1 MGKLNATI
9 LLRSDTSTNWLNANP
24 ILALGEAGYETNTH
38 KLKIGN
44 GTTNWKDL
52 NYIAGE
58 SDLVVQNK
66 SIETVEKL
74 PPEGD
79 ASFFYKVKS
88 TSLIYFWDNDKFIAI
103 NEKQEIPDP
112 EPQIDNIIVANTKDG
127 FPANG
132 ENNKL
137 YKSLNDQL
145 IYSWNSQN
153 NSYEKIK
160 AETVSQIN
168 NIKLINT
175 KTELPDEGNPI
186 MLYKVIDTDLLYTW
200 NQQTKTYQAINE
212 TVEMPEIVQSV
223 KIVNTVVELPNPGNS
238 DTLYKVLENEEV
250 YTWNASTNTYKSLME
265 KTSETPIVEGKE
277 NIAVVDTIANL
288 PTEKIEDILYKVKEN
303 QKFYYW
309 NDTKAAY
316 EILNET
322 QQAVEGKSNILVVN
336 KFDELPEIG
345 EADVLYKVVADQAL
359 YNYNTLTKAYEKLGQ
374 AGGGTIEE
382 GYNIT
387 LQSTIDRIFAA
398 LEGNTIELKFRYS
411 SVDQDGLNDGPGIGT
426 LIVNDVKKT
435 TIAVAQKLQTFDIT
449 KYLVLGDNDVQ
460 LIVENSDGKQKTLTY
475 SISVINLQLTT
486 NFKSMDIY
494 TSDTSFAFVIIGSGT
509 KTLHYLMDGN
519 ELYNEEITS
528 TNKLAYSYK
537 IPMQTAGAHIFT
549 CYATMETN
557 NMSIQ
562 SNTLTLGMMYVTDEM
577 VDTHILSTFQQ
588 TESTQGEII
597 TIPYMVYNPFL
608 ETTNVKLEV
617 INPDN
622 SIYFTKE
629 IIVNQTTQN
638 WVIQDYPAGQVIF
651 CITASSDSGTDA
663 IKEFHMTI
671 HESTFDLSI
680 VNDNIAL
687 EFTANGRSNTEKNP
701 AQWNYNDIDASFGR
715 FMWSGADGWVESD
728 AGETVLRFLPKD
740 KMTIPFYPFATD
752 KRSNGYTMEFELS
765 SHNVNDYDSVIVSC
779 VNEGRGFIIKS
790 QSIIFKSEQS
800 KEIVMMFKEDERVRI
815 TVIIEPQTLN
825 RFIYMYING
834 IICAVEQYPENDNF
848 KQSTPQPITLGSD
861 TCGLDLYKMRFYN
874 RNLTMSEQL
883 NNYICDRSTNGE
895 RLEIEERNHIYD
907 ISGNLT
913 IGSLPKS
920 IPYLVMQCEELP
932 QYKGDK
938 KKNKSAYFV
947 DNLHPE
953 RNFSATGCQFNV
965 QGTSSA
971 VYPVKNFKVAFKKG
985 ITYSNGDTAKGFP
998 IEEGDLL
1005 AATLCLKA
1013 DYASSEHAN
1022 NTVLVDYYDTLVRD
1036 IFKTPPQETNNKV
1049 RTGIKGIPIVV
1060 FWENTE
1066 TGEVKFQG
1074 MYNMNNDKSNENV
1087 FGFDS
1092 ELYPNLECWEFSN
1105 NTSDRTLFKKS
1116 EFEETY
1122 TDTETGKVNPAWMA
1136 DFEARYP
1143 DLDEPYSNYTQFKRV
1158 ADWIVSTDRRQ
1169 ATGNALSAPI
1179 TYGETTYTNDTEEYR
1194 LDKFK
1199 YEIND
1204 YLIKD
1209 DFIFYYIFT
1218 EVFLM
1223 IDSRAKNMFFTTFDG
1238 THWFLLP
1245 YDFDTAIGINNEGA
1259 LVFDYDLEDTDK
1271 VNNEDVFNGQEST
1284 LWLNIRD
1291 AFKSEIYTMYDKLR
1305 TAGKFSYEAIN
1316 TKMNE
1321 HQSKCWPEALWNED
1335 AKLKYLDV
1343 YLTDGEEYFDMC
1355 QGNKRTQREWW
1366 LYNTFKYRDSKYR
1379 TGDAQKMTASF
1390 RAYSPEDMTVTP
1402 YQHLWPRVD
1411 FTDSYPVTQRSKR
1424 NVPNLMKC
1432 PIDTAS
1438 DTEIFIRSSDRISSF
1453 GDLSNFKPDTVKF
1466 GSATKLREVI
1476 LGSNADGYTN
1486 HKLTSVELGNNKLLD
1501 YLNVE
1506 NCINLV
1512 KAIDLSNCVNLETVK
1527 TKGSSLT
1534 SLQFPIGGHLTNLE
1548 LPGTFTNLTIRNQHG
1563 IQNFSM
1569 ESYDSLNTLWIDDTP
1584 NIPIEN
1590 ILLNS
1595 PKLDRVRLVN
1605 LTWSVTNEDILKII
1619 FNKLK
1624 FCGGIDANG
1633 NNTETAV
1640 VTGYI
1645 TIDAISDEF
1654 LEELN
1659 ETFKELI
1666 VIVNGKTRFFLRY
1679 VNWNNDLLYK
1689 YAISQGDNAIDPIA
1703 TGLIEVPTRE
1713 GTDDTHYNYRE
1724 LSNMQTN
1731 IQGPLTMVALYDTYY
1746 RVQFIN
1752 GDNEVVNTQWIIE
1765 GGAATD
1771 PVADKTIKI
1780 PIKTSDAQYDYTYA
1794 DWKDTFDKIT
1804 APKTVEPEFSEEL
1817 RSYPVYFYNDSELLQ
1832 ETSVYYGNYAS
1843 YNGNEEDIKKKV
1855 GGEPSDYY
1863 EFASWSPSLD
1873 KPIKTT
1879 TFFYAQYIFNG
1890 YIEDSWA
1897 TIAANVAA
1905 GNLSDYGYGGKKKQ
1919 AITYVNYG
1927 KTYTDEAEFEIIG
1940 KNHDELETTNANY
1953 NNNST
1958 TAGLTFK
1965 VVLSL
1970 SRALN
1975 RSPKDNGQDS
1985 ALNVG
1990 GWEMCDLRSWL
2001 NNNFLNALP
2010 DELKKNIKSVKR
2022 LSDPGYAPIQEG
2034 LVTTYDKVAVPS
2046 LIELGITN
2054 SATIAGQGTPYVMF
2068 TDNYSRII
2076 TPPNVYWTRSAHKEV
2091 HSWCGIDMQGY
2102 MTSIGGGSANQVVIL
2117 ICI

>member
-9 LLRSDTSTNWLNANP
+9 LLRSDTSTNWLDANP
-24 ILALGEAGYETNTH
+24 ILAMGEAGYETDTH

-44 GTTNWKDL
+44 GTTNWEDL
-52 NYIAGE
+52 SYIASE
-58 SDLVVQNK
+58 NDLVVQNK

-88 TSLIYFWDNDKFIAI
+88 TSLIYFWDNDKFVAI
-103 NEKQEIPDP
+103 NEKQEIPNP
-112 EPQIDNIIVANTKDG
+112 EPQIDNIIVADTKDG

-137 YKSLNDQL
+137 YKSLDDQL

-175 KTELPDEGNPI
+175 ETELPDEGNPI
-186 MLYKVIDTDLLYTW
+186 M
-200 NQQTKTYQAINE
+200 
-212 TVEMPEIVQSV
+212 
-223 KIVNTVVELPNPGNS
+223 
-238 DTLYKVLENEEV
+238 
-250 YTWNASTNTYKSLME
+250 
-265 KTSETPIVEGKE
+265 
-277 NIAVVDTIANL
+277 
-288 PTEKIEDILYKVKEN
+288 LYKVKEN

-345 EADVLYKVVADQAL
+345 EADVLYKVIADQAL

-387 LQSTIDRIFAA
+387 LQSTIDRIFAV

-449 KYLVLGDNDVQ
+449 KYLTLGDNDVQ
-460 LIVENSDGKQKTLTY
+460 LVVENSDGKQKTLTY

-537 IPMQTAGAHIFT
+537 IPMQTAGAHVFT

-608 ETTNVKLEV
+608 ETTNVKLEI

-629 IIVNQTTQN
+629 ITVNQTTQN

-651 CITASSDSGTDA
+651 RITASSDSGTNA
-663 IKEFHMTI
+663 VKEFHMTI

-680 VNDNIAL
+680 VNDNLAL

-701 AQWNYNDIDASFGR
+701 AQWNYNDINASFER
-715 FMWSGADGWVESD
+715 FVWSGADGWVESD
-728 AGETVLRFLPKD
+728 TGETVLRFLPKD
-740 KMTIPFYPFATD
+740 KMVIPFYPFATD

-779 VNEGRGFIIKS
+779 VNEGRGFVIKS

-815 TVIIEPQTLN
+815 TVVVEPQTLN
-825 RFIYMYING
+825 RFIYMYVNG

-848 KQSTPQPITLGSD
+848 KQSTPQPITIGSD

-874 RNLTMSEQL
+874 RNLTMYEQL
-883 NNYICDRSTNGE
+883 NNYICDRPTNGE
-895 RLEIEERNHIYD
+895 RLEIEERNNIYD

-913 IGSLPKS
+913 IGSLPRS

-938 KKNKSAYFV
+938 KKNKSVYFV

-971 VYPVKNFKVAFKKG
+971 VYPIKNFKVSFKKG
-985 ITYSNGDTAKGFP
+985 ITYSNGDTAAGFP

-1005 AATLCLKA
+1005 ASTLCLKA

-1036 IFKTPPQETNNKV
+1036 IFKTPPQKINDKV

-1087 FGFDS
+1087 FGFDR
-1092 ELYPNLECWEFSN
+1092 ELYPHLESWEFSN

-1122 TDTETGKVNPAWMA
+1122 TDAETGKVSPAWLS

-1143 DLDEPYSNYTQFKRV
+1143 DLDEPYSDYTQFKRV

-1169 ATGNALSAPI
+1169 ATGQVLSSPI
-1179 TYGETTYTNDTEEYR
+1179 TYGETTYTNDTAEYR

-1199 YEIND
+1199 YEIDD

-1245 YDFDTAIGINNEGA
+1245 YDFDTA
-1259 LVFDYDLEDTDK
+1259 
-1271 VNNEDVFNGQEST
+1271 NG
-1284 LWLNIRD
+1284 
-1291 AFKSEIYTMYDKLR
+1291 M
-1305 TAGKFSYEAIN
+1305 
-1316 TKMNE
+1316 
-1321 HQSKCWPEALWNED
+1321 
-1335 AKLKYLDV
+1335 
-1343 YLTDGEEYFDMC
+1343 
-1355 QGNKRTQREWW
+1355 
-1366 LYNTFKYRDSKYR
+1366 
-1379 TGDAQKMTASF
+1379 
-1390 RAYSPEDMTVTP
+1390 
-1402 YQHLWPRVD
+1402 
-1411 FTDSYPVTQRSKR
+1411 
-1424 NVPNLMKC
+1424 
-1432 PIDTAS
+1432 
-1438 DTEIFIRSSDRISSF
+1438 
-1453 GDLSNFKPDTVKF
+1453 
-1466 GSATKLREVI
+1466 
-1476 LGSNADGYTN
+1476 
-1486 HKLTSVELGNNKLLD
+1486 
-1501 YLNVE
+1501 
-1506 NCINLV
+1506 
-1512 KAIDLSNCVNLETVK
+1512 
-1527 TKGSSLT
+1527 
-1534 SLQFPIGGHLTNLE
+1534 
-1548 LPGTFTNLTIRNQHG
+1548 
-1563 IQNFSM
+1563 
-1569 ESYDSLNTLWIDDTP
+1569 
-1584 NIPIEN
+1584 
-1590 ILLNS
+1590 
-1595 PKLDRVRLVN
+1595 
-1605 LTWSVTNEDILKII
+1605 
-1619 FNKLK
+1619 
-1624 FCGGIDANG
+1624 
-1633 NNTETAV
+1633 
-1640 VTGYI
+1640 
-1645 TIDAISDEF
+1645 
-1654 LEELN
+1654 
-1659 ETFKELI
+1659 
-1666 VIVNGKTRFFLRY
+1666 
-1679 VNWNNDLLYK
+1679 
-1689 YAISQGDNAIDPIA
+1689 
-1703 TGLIEVPTRE
+1703 
-1713 GTDDTHYNYRE
+1713 
-1724 LSNMQTN
+1724 
-1731 IQGPLTMVALYDTYY
+1731 
-1746 RVQFIN
+1746 
-1752 GDNEVVNTQWIIE
+1752 
-1765 GGAATD
+1765 
-1771 PVADKTIKI
+1771 
-1780 PIKTSDAQYDYTYA
+1780 
-1794 DWKDTFDKIT
+1794 
-1804 APKTVEPEFSEEL
+1804 
-1817 RSYPVYFYNDSELLQ
+1817 
-1832 ETSVYYGNYAS
+1832 
-1843 YNGNEEDIKKKV
+1843 
-1855 GGEPSDYY
+1855 
-1863 EFASWSPSLD
+1863 
-1873 KPIKTT
+1873 
-1879 TFFYAQYIFNG
+1879 
-1890 YIEDSWA
+1890 
-1897 TIAANVAA
+1897 
-1905 GNLSDYGYGGKKKQ
+1905 
-1919 AITYVNYG
+1919 
-1927 KTYTDEAEFEIIG
+1927 
-1940 KNHDELETTNANY
+1940 
-1953 NNNST
+1953 
-1958 TAGLTFK
+1958 
-1965 VVLSL
+1965 
-1970 SRALN
+1970 
-1975 RSPKDNGQDS
+1975 
-1985 ALNVG
+1985 
-1990 GWEMCDLRSWL
+1990 
-2001 NNNFLNALP
+2001 
-2010 DELKKNIKSVKR
+2010 
-2022 LSDPGYAPIQEG
+2022 
-2034 LVTTYDKVAVPS
+2034 
-2046 LIELGITN
+2046 
-2054 SATIAGQGTPYVMF
+2054 
-2068 TDNYSRII
+2068 
-2076 TPPNVYWTRSAHKEV
+2076 
-2091 HSWCGIDMQGY
+2091 
-2102 MTSIGGGSANQVVIL
+2102 
-2117 ICI
+2117 

>member
-9 LLRSDTSTNWLNANP
+9 LLRSDTSTNWLDANP
-24 ILALGEAGYETNTH
+24 TLAIGEAGYELDTH
-38 KLKIGN
+38 KLKIGD
-44 GTTNWKDL
+44 GTTNWKEL
-52 NYIAGE
+52 KYIASE
-58 SDLVVQNK
+58 NDIVVQNK

-112 EPQIDNIIVANTKDG
+112 EPQIDNIIVADTKDG

-137 YKSLNDQL
+137 YKSLDDQL

-153 NSYEKIK
+153 NNYEKIK

-168 NIKLINT
+168 NIKLIST
-175 KTELPDEGNPI
+175 KAELPDEGNPI
-186 MLYKVIDTDLLYTW
+186 MLYKVADTDLLYTW
-200 NQQTKTYQAINE
+200 NQQTRTYQAINE
-212 TVEMPEIVQSV
+212 
-223 KIVNTVVELPNPGNS
+223 NTG
-238 DTLYKVLENEEV
+238 
-250 YTWNASTNTYKSLME
+250 
-265 KTSETPIVEGKE
+265 ETPIVEGKE
-277 NIAVVDTIANL
+277 NIAVIDTIANL
-288 PTEKIEDILYKVKEN
+288 PTEKVEDVLYKVKEN

-336 KFDELPEIG
+336 KFDELPETG
-345 EADVLYKVVADQAL
+345 EADVLYKVIADQAL

-387 LQSTIDRIFAA
+387 LQSAIDRIFAT
-398 LEGNTIELKFRYS
+398 LEGDTIELKFRYS
-411 SVDQDGLNDGPGIGT
+411 SIDQDGLNDGPGIGT

-460 LIVENSDGKQKTLTY
+460 LVVENSDGKQKTLTY
-475 SISVINLQLTT
+475 SISVINLSLTT

-537 IPMQTAGAHIFT
+537 IPMQTAGAHLFT

-588 TESTQGEII
+588 IESTQGEII

-608 ETTNVKLEV
+608 ETTNVKLEI

-638 WVIQDYPAGQVIF
+638 WVIQDYPAGQIIF
-651 CITASSDSGTDA
+651 RITASSDSGTDA
-663 IKEFHMTI
+663 VKEFHMTI
-671 HESTFDLSI
+671 RESTFDLSI
-680 VNDNIAL
+680 IKDNLAL

-701 AQWNYNDIDASFGR
+701 AQWNYNDIDASFER
-715 FMWSGADGWVESD
+715 FVWSGADGWVESD

-779 VNEGRGFIIKS
+779 INEGRGFVIKS

-815 TVIIEPQTLN
+815 TVVVEPQTLN
-825 RFIYMYING
+825 RFIYMYVNG

-848 KQSTPQPITLGSD
+848 KQSTPQPITIGSD

-938 KKNKSAYFV
+938 KKNKSVYFV

-953 RNFSATGCQFNV
+953 RNFTATGCQFNV

-971 VYPVKNFKVAFKKG
+971 VYPIKNFKVSFKKG

-998 IEEGDLL
+998 IEDGDLL

-1036 IFKTPPQETNNKV
+1036 IFKTPPQKTNDKI
-1049 RTGIKGIPIVV
+1049 RTGIKGVPIVV

-1092 ELYPNLECWEFSN
+1092 ELYPHLESWEFSN

-1122 TDTETGKVNPAWMA
+1122 VDAETGTVTPAWMA

-1143 DLDEPYSNYTQFKRV
+1143 DLDEPYSDYTQFKRV

-1169 ATGNALSAPI
+1169 ATGEALSAPV
-1179 TYGETTYTNDTEEYR
+1179 TYGGTTYTNDTEEYR

-1199 YEIND
+1199 YEIDD

-1245 YDFDTAIGINNEGA
+1245 YDFDTA
-1259 LVFDYDLEDTDK
+1259 
-1271 VNNEDVFNGQEST
+1271 NG
-1284 LWLNIRD
+1284 
-1291 AFKSEIYTMYDKLR
+1291 M
-1305 TAGKFSYEAIN
+1305 
-1316 TKMNE
+1316 
-1321 HQSKCWPEALWNED
+1321 
-1335 AKLKYLDV
+1335 
-1343 YLTDGEEYFDMC
+1343 
-1355 QGNKRTQREWW
+1355 
-1366 LYNTFKYRDSKYR
+1366 
-1379 TGDAQKMTASF
+1379 
-1390 RAYSPEDMTVTP
+1390 
-1402 YQHLWPRVD
+1402 
-1411 FTDSYPVTQRSKR
+1411 
-1424 NVPNLMKC
+1424 
-1432 PIDTAS
+1432 
-1438 DTEIFIRSSDRISSF
+1438 
-1453 GDLSNFKPDTVKF
+1453 
-1466 GSATKLREVI
+1466 
-1476 LGSNADGYTN
+1476 
-1486 HKLTSVELGNNKLLD
+1486 
-1501 YLNVE
+1501 
-1506 NCINLV
+1506 
-1512 KAIDLSNCVNLETVK
+1512 
-1527 TKGSSLT
+1527 
-1534 SLQFPIGGHLTNLE
+1534 
-1548 LPGTFTNLTIRNQHG
+1548 
-1563 IQNFSM
+1563 
-1569 ESYDSLNTLWIDDTP
+1569 
-1584 NIPIEN
+1584 
-1590 ILLNS
+1590 
-1595 PKLDRVRLVN
+1595 
-1605 LTWSVTNEDILKII
+1605 
-1619 FNKLK
+1619 
-1624 FCGGIDANG
+1624 
-1633 NNTETAV
+1633 
-1640 VTGYI
+1640 
-1645 TIDAISDEF
+1645 
-1654 LEELN
+1654 
-1659 ETFKELI
+1659 
-1666 VIVNGKTRFFLRY
+1666 
-1679 VNWNNDLLYK
+1679 
-1689 YAISQGDNAIDPIA
+1689 
-1703 TGLIEVPTRE
+1703 
-1713 GTDDTHYNYRE
+1713 
-1724 LSNMQTN
+1724 
-1731 IQGPLTMVALYDTYY
+1731 
-1746 RVQFIN
+1746 
-1752 GDNEVVNTQWIIE
+1752 
-1765 GGAATD
+1765 
-1771 PVADKTIKI
+1771 
-1780 PIKTSDAQYDYTYA
+1780 
-1794 DWKDTFDKIT
+1794 
-1804 APKTVEPEFSEEL
+1804 
-1817 RSYPVYFYNDSELLQ
+1817 
-1832 ETSVYYGNYAS
+1832 
-1843 YNGNEEDIKKKV
+1843 
-1855 GGEPSDYY
+1855 
-1863 EFASWSPSLD
+1863 
-1873 KPIKTT
+1873 
-1879 TFFYAQYIFNG
+1879 
-1890 YIEDSWA
+1890 
-1897 TIAANVAA
+1897 
-1905 GNLSDYGYGGKKKQ
+1905 
-1919 AITYVNYG
+1919 
-1927 KTYTDEAEFEIIG
+1927 
-1940 KNHDELETTNANY
+1940 
-1953 NNNST
+1953 
-1958 TAGLTFK
+1958 
-1965 VVLSL
+1965 
-1970 SRALN
+1970 
-1975 RSPKDNGQDS
+1975 
-1985 ALNVG
+1985 
-1990 GWEMCDLRSWL
+1990 
-2001 NNNFLNALP
+2001 
-2010 DELKKNIKSVKR
+2010 
-2022 LSDPGYAPIQEG
+2022 
-2034 LVTTYDKVAVPS
+2034 
-2046 LIELGITN
+2046 
-2054 SATIAGQGTPYVMF
+2054 
-2068 TDNYSRII
+2068 
-2076 TPPNVYWTRSAHKEV
+2076 
-2091 HSWCGIDMQGY
+2091 
-2102 MTSIGGGSANQVVIL
+2102 
-2117 ICI
+2117 

>member
-9 LLRSDTSTNWLNANP
+9 LLRSDTSTNWLDANP
-24 ILALGEAGYETNTH
+24 ILAMGEAGYETDTH

-44 GTTNWKDL
+44 GTTNWEDL
-52 NYIAGE
+52 RYIASE

-112 EPQIDNIIVANTKDG
+112 EPQIDNIIVADTKDG

-137 YKSLNDQL
+137 YKSLDDQL

-186 MLYKVIDTDLLYTW
+186 MLYKVADTDLLYTW

-212 TVEMPEIVQSV
+212 TVEMPENVQSV
-223 KIVNTVVELPNPGNS
+223 KIINTVAELPNSGNS
-238 DTLYKVLENEEV
+238 GTLYKVLENEEV

-265 KTSETPIVEGKE
+265 KTSDTPTVEGKE
-277 NIAVVDTIANL
+277 NIAIVDTIADL
-288 PTEKIEDILYKVKEN
+288 PTEKVEDVLYKVKEN

-309 NDTKAAY
+309 NDIKTAY

-336 KFDELPEIG
+336 KFDELPETG
-345 EADVLYKVVADQAL
+345 EADVLYKVIADQAL

-387 LQSTIDRIFAA
+387 LQSTIDRIFAV

-460 LIVENSDGKQKTLTY
+460 LVVENSDGKQKTLTY

-537 IPMQTAGAHIFT
+537 IPMQTAGAHVFT

-562 SNTLTLGMMYVTDEM
+562 SNTLTIGMMYVTDEM

-608 ETTNVKLEV
+608 ETTNVKLEI

-629 IIVNQTTQN
+629 ITVNQTTQN

-651 CITASSDSGTDA
+651 RITASSDSGTNA
-663 IKEFHMTI
+663 VKEFHMAI

-680 VNDNIAL
+680 VNDNLAL

-701 AQWNYNDIDASFGR
+701 AQWNYNDINASFER
-715 FMWSGADGWVESD
+715 FVWSGADGWVESD
-728 AGETVLRFLPKD
+728 TGETVLRFLPKD
-740 KMTIPFYPFATD
+740 KMVIPFYPFATD

-765 SHNVNDYDSVIVSC
+765 SHNVNDYDSVIISC

-815 TVIIEPQTLN
+815 TVVVEPQTLN
-825 RFIYMYING
+825 RFIYMYVNG

-848 KQSTPQPITLGSD
+848 KQSTPQPITIGSD

-874 RNLTMSEQL
+874 RNLTMHEQL
-883 NNYICDRSTNGE
+883 NNYICDRPTNGE
-895 RLEIEERNHIYD
+895 RLEIEERNNIYD

-913 IGSLPKS
+913 IGSLPRS

-938 KKNKSAYFV
+938 KKNKSVYFV

-971 VYPVKNFKVAFKKG
+971 VYPIKNFKVSFKKG

-1005 AATLCLKA
+1005 ASTLCLKA

-1036 IFKTPPQETNNKV
+1036 IFKTPPQKINDKV

-1087 FGFDS
+1087 FGFDR
-1092 ELYPNLECWEFSN
+1092 ELYPHLESWEFSN

-1122 TDTETGKVNPAWMA
+1122 TDAETGKVSPAWLA

-1143 DLDEPYSNYTQFKRV
+1143 DLDEPYSDYTQFKRV

-1169 ATGNALSAPI
+1169 ATGQALSSPVI
-1179 TYGETTYTNDTEEYR
+1179 YGETTYTNDTAEYR

-1199 YEIND
+1199 YEIDD

-1245 YDFDTAIGINNEGA
+1245 YDFDTANGINNEGA

-1271 VNNEDVFNGQEST
+1271 VNNENVFNGQEST

-1291 AFKSEIYTMYDKLR
+1291 AFKSEIYAMYDKLR
-1305 TAGKFSYEAIN
+1305 TTGKFSYEVIN

-1343 YLTDGEEYFDMC
+1343 YLTEGEEYFDMC

-1390 RAYSPEDMTVTP
+1390 RAYSPEDITITP

-1424 NVPNLMKC
+1424 NIANLLKC

-1476 LGSNADGYTN
+1476 LGSNAEGYTN

-1527 TKGSSLT
+1527 AKGSSLT
-1534 SLQFPIGGHLTNLE
+1534 SLQFPMGGHLTNLE

-1569 ESYDSLNTLWIDDTP
+1569 ESYDNLNTLWIDDTP

-1624 FCGGIDANG
+1624 SCGGIDANG

-1703 TGLIEVPTRE
+1703 TGLIGAPTHE
-1713 GTDDTHYNYRE
+1713 GTDDTHYTYRE

-1746 RVQFIN
+1746 RVQFVN
-1752 GDNEVVNTQWIIE
+1752 GDNEVVNTQWIKQGE
-1765 GGAATD
+1765 AAED
-1771 PVADKTIKI
+1771 PVLAEKI
-1780 PIKTSDAQYDYTYA
+1780 QIPTKTSDAQYDYVYA
-1794 DWKDTFDKIT
+1794 NWTEDFTNVQNPLTITPTFSS
-1804 APKTVEPEFSEEL
+1804 FL
-1817 RSYPVYFYNDSELLQ
+1817 RSYPVYFYNGSEKLQ
-1832 ETSVYYGNYAS
+1832 ETRIYYGNYAR
-1843 YNGNEEDIKKKV
+1843 YDGNEDEIKKIV
-1855 GGEPSDYY
+1855 GGVPSDYY

-1873 KPIKTT
+1873 EPITQTT
-1879 TFFYAQYIFNG
+1879 YFYAQYVFNG
-1890 YIEDSWA
+1890 YIEDTWE
-1897 TIAANVAA
+1897 TIIQNVAQ
-1905 GNLSDYGYGGKKKQ
+1905 GNLDNYGYGGRKRQ
-1919 AITYVNYG
+1919 QITYSYQGVSH
-1927 KTYTDEAEFEIIG
+1927 TDDLELEIIG
-1940 KNHDELETTNANY
+1940 KNHDTLSNIDPSY
-1953 NNNST
+1953 NNGAT

-1965 VVLSL
+1965 GILT
-1970 SRALN
+1970 ATGFMN
-1975 RSPKDNGQDS
+1975 TAPKSNSTTS

-1990 GWEMCDLRSWL
+1990 GWENCEMREWL
-2001 NNNFLNALP
+2001 NTTLLEAFPEILQ
-2010 DELKKNIKSVKR
+2010 KNIKNINR
-2022 LSDPGYAPIQEG
+2022 LSDPGYAAEDKSI
-2034 LVTTYDKVAVPS
+2034 VTTADKIAIPS
-2046 LIELGITN
+2046 YEELGYNN
-2054 SATIAGQGTPYVMF
+2054 SAFTTLGQGNPYPLY
-2068 TDNYSRII
+2068 TDNNSRSIG
-2076 TPPNVYWTRSAHKEV
+2076 TTYWTRSTYKMV
-2091 HSWCGIDMQGY
+2091 HMWCIVDTQGY
-2102 MTSIGGGSANQVVIL
+2102 AYYSGGGNQMTIVFTFSI
-2117 ICI
+2117 

>member
-9 LLRSDTSTNWLNANP
+9 LLRSDTSTNWLDANP
-24 ILALGEAGYETNTH
+24 ILAMGEAGYETDTH

-44 GTTNWKDL
+44 GTTNWEDL
-52 NYIAGE
+52 SYIASE
-58 SDLVVQNK
+58 NDLVVQNK

-88 TSLIYFWDNDKFIAI
+88 TSLIYFWDNDKFVAI
-103 NEKQEIPDP
+103 NEKQEIPNP
-112 EPQIDNIIVANTKDG
+112 EPQIDNIIVADTKDG

-137 YKSLNDQL
+137 YKSLDDQL

-175 KTELPDEGNPI
+175 KTDLPDEGNPI
-186 MLYKVIDTDLLYTW
+186 M
-200 NQQTKTYQAINE
+200 
-212 TVEMPEIVQSV
+212 
-223 KIVNTVVELPNPGNS
+223 
-238 DTLYKVLENEEV
+238 
-250 YTWNASTNTYKSLME
+250 
-265 KTSETPIVEGKE
+265 
-277 NIAVVDTIANL
+277 
-288 PTEKIEDILYKVKEN
+288 LYKVKEN

-374 AGGGTIEE
+374 VGDGTIEE

-387 LQSTIDRIFAA
+387 LQSTIDRIFAV

-460 LIVENSDGKQKTLTY
+460 LVVENSDGKQKTLTY

-608 ETTNVKLEV
+608 ETTNVKLEI

-651 CITASSDSGTDA
+651 RITASSDSGTNA
-663 IKEFHMTI
+663 VKEFHMTI

-680 VNDNIAL
+680 VNDNLAL

-701 AQWNYNDIDASFGR
+701 AQWNYNDINASFER
-715 FMWSGADGWVESD
+715 FVWSGADGWVESD
-728 AGETVLRFLPKD
+728 TGETVLRFLPKD
-740 KMTIPFYPFATD
+740 KMVIPFYPFATD

-815 TVIIEPQTLN
+815 TVVVEPQTLN
-825 RFIYMYING
+825 RFIYMYVNG

-848 KQSTPQPITLGSD
+848 KQSTPQPITIGSD

-874 RNLTMSEQL
+874 RNLTMYEQL
-883 NNYICDRSTNGE
+883 NNYICDRPTNGE

-913 IGSLPKS
+913 IGSLPRS

-938 KKNKSAYFV
+938 KKDKSVYFV

-971 VYPVKNFKVAFKKG
+971 VYPIKNFKVSFKKG
-985 ITYSNGDTAKGFP
+985 ITYSNGDTAAGFP

-1005 AATLCLKA
+1005 ASTLCLKA

-1036 IFKTPPQETNNKV
+1036 IFKTPPQKINDKV

-1087 FGFDS
+1087 FGFDR
-1092 ELYPNLECWEFSN
+1092 ELYPHLESWEFSN

-1122 TDTETGKVNPAWMA
+1122 TDAETGKVSPAWLA

-1143 DLDEPYSNYTQFKRV
+1143 DLDEPYSDYTQFKRV

-1169 ATGNALSAPI
+1169 ATGQALSSPVI
-1179 TYGETTYTNDTEEYR
+1179 YGETTYTNDTAEYR

-1245 YDFDTAIGINNEGA
+1245 YDFDTA
-1259 LVFDYDLEDTDK
+1259 
-1271 VNNEDVFNGQEST
+1271 NG
-1284 LWLNIRD
+1284 
-1291 AFKSEIYTMYDKLR
+1291 M
-1305 TAGKFSYEAIN
+1305 
-1316 TKMNE
+1316 
-1321 HQSKCWPEALWNED
+1321 
-1335 AKLKYLDV
+1335 
-1343 YLTDGEEYFDMC
+1343 
-1355 QGNKRTQREWW
+1355 
-1366 LYNTFKYRDSKYR
+1366 
-1379 TGDAQKMTASF
+1379 
-1390 RAYSPEDMTVTP
+1390 
-1402 YQHLWPRVD
+1402 
-1411 FTDSYPVTQRSKR
+1411 
-1424 NVPNLMKC
+1424 
-1432 PIDTAS
+1432 
-1438 DTEIFIRSSDRISSF
+1438 
-1453 GDLSNFKPDTVKF
+1453 
-1466 GSATKLREVI
+1466 
-1476 LGSNADGYTN
+1476 
-1486 HKLTSVELGNNKLLD
+1486 
-1501 YLNVE
+1501 
-1506 NCINLV
+1506 
-1512 KAIDLSNCVNLETVK
+1512 
-1527 TKGSSLT
+1527 
-1534 SLQFPIGGHLTNLE
+1534 
-1548 LPGTFTNLTIRNQHG
+1548 
-1563 IQNFSM
+1563 
-1569 ESYDSLNTLWIDDTP
+1569 
-1584 NIPIEN
+1584 
-1590 ILLNS
+1590 
-1595 PKLDRVRLVN
+1595 
-1605 LTWSVTNEDILKII
+1605 
-1619 FNKLK
+1619 
-1624 FCGGIDANG
+1624 
-1633 NNTETAV
+1633 
-1640 VTGYI
+1640 
-1645 TIDAISDEF
+1645 
-1654 LEELN
+1654 
-1659 ETFKELI
+1659 
-1666 VIVNGKTRFFLRY
+1666 
-1679 VNWNNDLLYK
+1679 
-1689 YAISQGDNAIDPIA
+1689 
-1703 TGLIEVPTRE
+1703 
-1713 GTDDTHYNYRE
+1713 
-1724 LSNMQTN
+1724 
-1731 IQGPLTMVALYDTYY
+1731 
-1746 RVQFIN
+1746 
-1752 GDNEVVNTQWIIE
+1752 
-1765 GGAATD
+1765 
-1771 PVADKTIKI
+1771 
-1780 PIKTSDAQYDYTYA
+1780 
-1794 DWKDTFDKIT
+1794 
-1804 APKTVEPEFSEEL
+1804 
-1817 RSYPVYFYNDSELLQ
+1817 
-1832 ETSVYYGNYAS
+1832 
-1843 YNGNEEDIKKKV
+1843 
-1855 GGEPSDYY
+1855 
-1863 EFASWSPSLD
+1863 
-1873 KPIKTT
+1873 
-1879 TFFYAQYIFNG
+1879 
-1890 YIEDSWA
+1890 
-1897 TIAANVAA
+1897 
-1905 GNLSDYGYGGKKKQ
+1905 
-1919 AITYVNYG
+1919 
-1927 KTYTDEAEFEIIG
+1927 
-1940 KNHDELETTNANY
+1940 
-1953 NNNST
+1953 
-1958 TAGLTFK
+1958 
-1965 VVLSL
+1965 
-1970 SRALN
+1970 
-1975 RSPKDNGQDS
+1975 
-1985 ALNVG
+1985 
-1990 GWEMCDLRSWL
+1990 
-2001 NNNFLNALP
+2001 
-2010 DELKKNIKSVKR
+2010 
-2022 LSDPGYAPIQEG
+2022 
-2034 LVTTYDKVAVPS
+2034 
-2046 LIELGITN
+2046 
-2054 SATIAGQGTPYVMF
+2054 
-2068 TDNYSRII
+2068 
-2076 TPPNVYWTRSAHKEV
+2076 
-2091 HSWCGIDMQGY
+2091 
-2102 MTSIGGGSANQVVIL
+2102 
-2117 ICI
+2117 

>member
-9 LLRSDTSTNWLNANP
+9 LLRSDTSTNWLDANP
-24 ILALGEAGYETNTH
+24 TLAIGEAGYELDTH
-38 KLKIGN
+38 KLKIGD
-44 GTTNWKDL
+44 GTTNWKEL
-52 NYIAGE
+52 KYIASE
-58 SDLVVQNK
+58 NDIVVQNK

-112 EPQIDNIIVANTKDG
+112 EPQIDNIIVADTKDG

-137 YKSLNDQL
+137 YKSLDDQL

-153 NSYEKIK
+153 NNYEKIK

-168 NIKLINT
+168 NIKLIST
-175 KTELPDEGNPI
+175 KAELPDEGNPI
-186 MLYKVIDTDLLYTW
+186 MLYKVADTDLLYTW
-200 NQQTKTYQAINE
+200 NQQTRTYQAINE
-212 TVEMPEIVQSV
+212 
-223 KIVNTVVELPNPGNS
+223 NTG
-238 DTLYKVLENEEV
+238 
-250 YTWNASTNTYKSLME
+250 
-265 KTSETPIVEGKE
+265 ETPIVEGKE
-277 NIAVVDTIANL
+277 NIAVIDTIANL
-288 PTEKIEDILYKVKEN
+288 PTEKVEDVLYKVKEN

-322 QQAVEGKSNILVVN
+322 QQAIEGKSNILVVN
-336 KFDELPEIG
+336 KFDELPETG
-345 EADVLYKVVADQAL
+345 EADVLYKVIADQAL

-387 LQSTIDRIFAA
+387 LQSAIDRIFAT
-398 LEGNTIELKFRYS
+398 LEGDTIELKFRYS
-411 SVDQDGLNDGPGIGT
+411 SIDQDGLNDGPGIGT

-460 LIVENSDGKQKTLTY
+460 LVVENSDGKQKTLTY
-475 SISVINLQLTT
+475 SISVINLSLTT

-537 IPMQTAGAHIFT
+537 IPMQTAGAHLFT

-608 ETTNVKLEV
+608 ETTNVKLEI

-638 WVIQDYPAGQVIF
+638 WVIQDYPAGQIIF
-651 CITASSDSGTDA
+651 RITASSDSGTDA

-671 HESTFDLSI
+671 HESTFNLSVI
-680 VNDNIAL
+680 KDNLAL
-687 EFTANGRSNTEKNP
+687 EFTANGRSNAEKNP
-701 AQWNYNDIDASFGR
+701 AQWNYNDIDASFER
-715 FMWSGADGWVESD
+715 FVWSGADGWVESD

-740 KMTIPFYPFATD
+740 KMVIPFYPFATD

-779 VNEGRGFIIKS
+779 VNEGRGFVIKS

-815 TVIIEPQTLN
+815 TVVVEPQTLN
-825 RFIYMYING
+825 RFIYMYVNG

-848 KQSTPQPITLGSD
+848 KQSTPQPITIGSD

-938 KKNKSAYFV
+938 KKNKSVYFV

-953 RNFSATGCQFNV
+953 RNFTATGCQFNV

-971 VYPVKNFKVAFKKG
+971 VYPIKNFKVSFKKG

-998 IEEGDLL
+998 IEDGDLL

-1036 IFKTPPQETNNKV
+1036 IFKTPPQKTNDKI
-1049 RTGIKGIPIVV
+1049 RTGIKGVPIVV

-1092 ELYPNLECWEFSN
+1092 ELYPHLESWEFSN

-1122 TDTETGKVNPAWMA
+1122 VDAETGTVTPAWMA

-1143 DLDEPYSNYTQFKRV
+1143 DLDEPYSDYTQFKRV

-1169 ATGNALSAPI
+1169 ATDEALSAPV
-1179 TYGETTYTNDTEEYR
+1179 TYGGTTYNNDTEEYR

-1199 YEIND
+1199 YEIDD

-1245 YDFDTAIGINNEGA
+1245 YDFDTA
-1259 LVFDYDLEDTDK
+1259 
-1271 VNNEDVFNGQEST
+1271 NG
-1284 LWLNIRD
+1284 
-1291 AFKSEIYTMYDKLR
+1291 M
-1305 TAGKFSYEAIN
+1305 
-1316 TKMNE
+1316 
-1321 HQSKCWPEALWNED
+1321 
-1335 AKLKYLDV
+1335 
-1343 YLTDGEEYFDMC
+1343 
-1355 QGNKRTQREWW
+1355 
-1366 LYNTFKYRDSKYR
+1366 
-1379 TGDAQKMTASF
+1379 
-1390 RAYSPEDMTVTP
+1390 
-1402 YQHLWPRVD
+1402 
-1411 FTDSYPVTQRSKR
+1411 
-1424 NVPNLMKC
+1424 
-1432 PIDTAS
+1432 
-1438 DTEIFIRSSDRISSF
+1438 
-1453 GDLSNFKPDTVKF
+1453 
-1466 GSATKLREVI
+1466 
-1476 LGSNADGYTN
+1476 
-1486 HKLTSVELGNNKLLD
+1486 
-1501 YLNVE
+1501 
-1506 NCINLV
+1506 
-1512 KAIDLSNCVNLETVK
+1512 
-1527 TKGSSLT
+1527 
-1534 SLQFPIGGHLTNLE
+1534 
-1548 LPGTFTNLTIRNQHG
+1548 
-1563 IQNFSM
+1563 
-1569 ESYDSLNTLWIDDTP
+1569 
-1584 NIPIEN
+1584 
-1590 ILLNS
+1590 
-1595 PKLDRVRLVN
+1595 
-1605 LTWSVTNEDILKII
+1605 
-1619 FNKLK
+1619 
-1624 FCGGIDANG
+1624 
-1633 NNTETAV
+1633 
-1640 VTGYI
+1640 
-1645 TIDAISDEF
+1645 
-1654 LEELN
+1654 
-1659 ETFKELI
+1659 
-1666 VIVNGKTRFFLRY
+1666 
-1679 VNWNNDLLYK
+1679 
-1689 YAISQGDNAIDPIA
+1689 
-1703 TGLIEVPTRE
+1703 
-1713 GTDDTHYNYRE
+1713 
-1724 LSNMQTN
+1724 
-1731 IQGPLTMVALYDTYY
+1731 
-1746 RVQFIN
+1746 
-1752 GDNEVVNTQWIIE
+1752 
-1765 GGAATD
+1765 
-1771 PVADKTIKI
+1771 
-1780 PIKTSDAQYDYTYA
+1780 
-1794 DWKDTFDKIT
+1794 
-1804 APKTVEPEFSEEL
+1804 
-1817 RSYPVYFYNDSELLQ
+1817 
-1832 ETSVYYGNYAS
+1832 
-1843 YNGNEEDIKKKV
+1843 
-1855 GGEPSDYY
+1855 
-1863 EFASWSPSLD
+1863 
-1873 KPIKTT
+1873 
-1879 TFFYAQYIFNG
+1879 
-1890 YIEDSWA
+1890 
-1897 TIAANVAA
+1897 
-1905 GNLSDYGYGGKKKQ
+1905 
-1919 AITYVNYG
+1919 
-1927 KTYTDEAEFEIIG
+1927 
-1940 KNHDELETTNANY
+1940 
-1953 NNNST
+1953 
-1958 TAGLTFK
+1958 
-1965 VVLSL
+1965 
-1970 SRALN
+1970 
-1975 RSPKDNGQDS
+1975 
-1985 ALNVG
+1985 
-1990 GWEMCDLRSWL
+1990 
-2001 NNNFLNALP
+2001 
-2010 DELKKNIKSVKR
+2010 
-2022 LSDPGYAPIQEG
+2022 
-2034 LVTTYDKVAVPS
+2034 
-2046 LIELGITN
+2046 
-2054 SATIAGQGTPYVMF
+2054 
-2068 TDNYSRII
+2068 
-2076 TPPNVYWTRSAHKEV
+2076 
-2091 HSWCGIDMQGY
+2091 
-2102 MTSIGGGSANQVVIL
+2102 
-2117 ICI
+2117 